1 MAVVARSLP
10 VISGLGKT
18 LQLLPLQRP
27 IKAKPPPSPTAH
39 ASFAEIAVT
48 PYAALSGSTP
58 KPKTSLQLFP
68 SQCSINVFVRNVE
81 GFRDLPTAQMSFTP
95 VADTALRKLSPDG
108 LGLATMLQLEPS
120 QCSISVEN
128 PDAAWPQYPTAQTL
142 FGPRATTA

>member
-10 VISGLGKT
+10 VISGFGKT
-18 LQLLPLQRP
+18 LQLLLLQRP

-39 ASFAEIAVT
+39 ASFAETAVT

-68 SQCSINVFVRNVE
+68 SQCSINVFVLNVE

-95 VADTALRKLSPDG
+95 VADTALRKLSPKG
-108 LGLATMLQLEPS
+108 SGPGTIVHAEPS
-120 QCSISVEN
+120 QCSINAEN
-128 PDAAWPQYPTAQTL
+128 PVAAC
-142 FGPRATTA
+142 